1 MSFVMLLDL
10 PNFTY
15 LERHSF
21 LFSKILSLCIL
32 FYNVVFVDE
41 ESVFPFRAA
50 QLANVLTQQPEEWKN
65 MKSIFFLNSFCN
77 VLKTSVHDVHKRLI
91 HTLSL
96 IIVCSKSLSMS
107 AASLC
112 NWMASSTLPFLD
124 AFSACR
130 CNKWA
135 LFSIIEGNLTSMP
148 AFT

>member
-1 MSFVMLLDL
+1 MLLDL

-65 MKSIFFLNSFCN
+65 MKSIFFLN
-77 VLKTSVHDVHKRLI
+77 
-91 HTLSL
+91 
-96 IIVCSKSLSMS
+96 
-107 AASLC
+107 
-112 NWMASSTLPFLD
+112 
-124 AFSACR
+124 
-130 CNKWA
+130 
-135 LFSIIEGNLTSMP
+135 
-148 AFT
+148 

>member
-1 MSFVMLLDL
+1 MLLDV

-65 MKSIFFLNSFCN
+65 MRAIFS
-77 VLKTSVHDVHKRLI
+77 
-91 HTLSL
+91 
-96 IIVCSKSLSMS
+96 
-107 AASLC
+107 
-112 NWMASSTLPFLD
+112 
-124 AFSACR
+124 
-130 CNKWA
+130 
-135 LFSIIEGNLTSMP
+135 
-148 AFT
+148 

>member
-50 QLANVLTQQPEEWKN
+50 LLANVLTQQPKEWKN
-65 MKSIFFLNSFCN
+65 MMSLFFL
-77 VLKTSVHDVHKRLI
+77 I
-91 HTLSL
+91 
-96 IIVCSKSLSMS
+96 
-107 AASLC
+107 
-112 NWMASSTLPFLD
+112 
-124 AFSACR
+124 
-130 CNKWA
+130 
-135 LFSIIEGNLTSMP
+135 
-148 AFT
+148 

>member
-1 MSFVMLLDL
+1 MHIIMSFVMLLDI

-65 MKSIFFLNSFCN
+65 MKSIFFLN
-77 VLKTSVHDVHKRLI
+77 
-91 HTLSL
+91 
-96 IIVCSKSLSMS
+96 
-107 AASLC
+107 
-112 NWMASSTLPFLD
+112 
-124 AFSACR
+124 
-130 CNKWA
+130 
-135 LFSIIEGNLTSMP
+135 
-148 AFT
+148 

>member
-65 MKSIFFLNSFCN
+65 MKSIFFLN
-77 VLKTSVHDVHKRLI
+77 
-91 HTLSL
+91 
-96 IIVCSKSLSMS
+96 
-107 AASLC
+107 
-112 NWMASSTLPFLD
+112 
-124 AFSACR
+124 
-130 CNKWA
+130 
-135 LFSIIEGNLTSMP
+135 
-148 AFT
+148 

>member
-1 MSFVMLLDL
+1 MIIYVTMSFVMLLDL

-65 MKSIFFLNSFCN
+65 MKSIFFLN
-77 VLKTSVHDVHKRLI
+77 
-91 HTLSL
+91 
-96 IIVCSKSLSMS
+96 
-107 AASLC
+107 
-112 NWMASSTLPFLD
+112 
-124 AFSACR
+124 
-130 CNKWA
+130 
-135 LFSIIEGNLTSMP
+135 
-148 AFT
+148 